1 MPPVIISLS
10 HGRNEAEYLGACL
23 RSINEQTLKPTL
35 LLYVDDCSTDDS
47 VDIALSET
55 QWVFMLLEP
64 HENWVMSPN
73 LAKIYNTMFNN
84 LAGILSYNKSIPR
97 PDFYFI
103 GGCDA
108 IYPYDY
114 LEKLVAKFDANPKL
128 VIASGV
134 FRDEPCGAKFARGLG
149 RLIKADFWDRYVKQ
163 VPVKIDWETEPN
175 RIAWANG
182 FEVASFPDIRFDGRP
197 TGARR

>member
-10 HGRNEAEYLGACL
+10 HGRNEAEYLGDCL
-23 RSINEQTLKPTL
+23 RSIKEQTLKPAL
-35 LLYVDDCSTDDS
+35 KIYVDDASTDDS
-47 VDIALSET
+47 VMIALAWSYYVKILDT
-55 QWVFMLLEP
+55 P
-64 HENWVMSPN
+64 HENWVLDPR
-73 LAKIYNTMFNN
+73 LATIYNEMFKQ
-84 LAGILSYNKSIPR
+84 ANKAIKFNHLK

-108 IYPYDY
+108 VYPKDY